1 MPRTRSFRVSV
12 AALLA
17 LLIGLAATAV
27 LFGGLRRLEHDKV
40 ELDFRQRARI
50 RMDTVQQQLE
60 GAVQVLKVLNGLFA
74 TIEPVSR
81 KQFHVFTQ
89 PLIEQHPYIRAFN
102 FHRYV
107 NEKDRASFEKN
118 LDAIRAGQKMNELR
132 QGKPV
137 RAAMRPRHYV
147 VDYIEPFA
155 GNEIVLG
162 LDVSPNIGLMNAVD
176 RAASTGNPYS
186 SGLLTL
192 AQDGGKLRGFLVVM
206 PVYRHGAALTDA
218 AARRAAT
225 IGDTAAVFNARDM
238 IDKTLRVHGLLNDP
252 RIGVRVYADRVADTR
267 YLAFA
272 DGDFSPEPETA
283 GLPAWLFHDYAT
295 PIEHTFSVAGQPWHI
310 VVTAAPVALTAR
322 NNGSLY
328 GLIAGV
334 VGSLLLAAYL
344 QATSMRARRIQNLVN
359 QRTAELR
366 EANALLVED
375 IAARKRVEEALQLRQ
390 RAIEA
395 SANAV
400 ILTSAAAPHYP
411 VEYVNPAFERITGY
425 QSDEVTGRSLS
436 LLWAD
441 DLEQPAIKE
450 MQACARERREGH
462 AVLRTYTRNGDLF
475 WSDVYVAPVR
485 DESGEVRNFVVAL
498 YDITATKRY
507 QAELEFQANRDT
519 LTGLANRNVLRDRL
533 AQAIAYTHR
542 YGRGLWVLFINLD
555 RFKFVNDTLGH
566 RAGDMLL
573 KKIAGRMQA
582 SVRDT
587 DTVAR
592 LSADEFVVV
601 LQERER
607 GEEKLSHA
615 VVQRIMDAIAV
626 PAEIE
631 GYEFVVG
638 SSIGIAVSPNDGDD
652 PEMLIKHAGIAM
664 YRAKESGR
672 NNFQFYTPSMNER
685 ALERLRI
692 EGDLR
697 CALDRNEFVVHYQP
711 QVSLASGRVIGV
723 EALIRWN
730 HPALGMVSPVR
741 FIDIAEEMGLIV
753 PIGAWVVRTAC
764 EQSMQWQ
771 REGFGPVRVAVN
783 LSARQFYQQD
793 LVASIADV
801 LLETGLPPHLLE
813 LELTES
819 MMMTDAAQSAEI
831 LGRLKA
837 LGVHLS
843 IDDFGTGYSSL
854 SYLKRFP
861 IDLLKIDQSF
871 VRDITVDP
879 DDAAIVTS
887 IISLAHSLRLEVI
900 AEGVE
905 TEAQL
910 AYLRTHGCDC
920 MQGYYFSRPVPHE
933 EVAQILR
940 HNSVRPL
947 NALPQSTAPALSS

>member
-1 MPRTRSFRVSV
+1 
-12 AALLA
+12 
-17 LLIGLAATAV
+17 
-27 LFGGLRRLEHDKV
+27 
-40 ELDFRQRARI
+40 
-50 RMDTVQQQLE
+50 
-60 GAVQVLKVLNGLFA
+60 
-74 TIEPVSR
+74 
-81 KQFHVFTQ
+81 
-89 PLIEQHPYIRAFN
+89 
-102 FHRYV
+102 
-107 NEKDRASFEKN
+107 
-118 LDAIRAGQKMNELR
+118 
-132 QGKPV
+132 
-137 RAAMRPRHYV
+137 
-147 VDYIEPFA
+147 
-155 GNEIVLG
+155 
-162 LDVSPNIGLMNAVD
+162 
-176 RAASTGNPYS
+176 
-186 SGLLTL
+186 
-192 AQDGGKLRGFLVVM
+192 
-206 PVYRHGAALTDA
+206 
-218 AARRAAT
+218 
-225 IGDTAAVFNARDM
+225 
-238 IDKTLRVHGLLNDP
+238 
-252 RIGVRVYADRVADTR
+252 
-267 YLAFA
+267 
-272 DGDFSPEPETA
+272 
-283 GLPAWLFHDYAT
+283 
-295 PIEHTFSVAGQPWHI
+295 
-310 VVTAAPVALTAR
+310 
-322 NNGSLY
+322 
-328 GLIAGV
+328 
-334 VGSLLLAAYL
+334 
-344 QATSMRARRIQNLVN
+344 
-359 QRTAELR
+359 
-366 EANALLVED
+366 
-375 IAARKRVEEALQLRQ
+375 
-390 RAIEA
+390 
-395 SANAV
+395 
-400 ILTSAAAPHYP
+400 
-411 VEYVNPAFERITGY
+411 
-425 QSDEVTGRSLS
+425 
-436 LLWAD
+436 
-441 DLEQPAIKE
+441 
-450 MQACARERREGH
+450 
-462 AVLRTYTRNGDLF
+462 VLRTYTRNGSLF

-573 KKIAGRMQA
+573 KKMAGRMQA

-652 PEMLIKHAGIAM
+652 PETLIKHAGIAM

-753 PIGAWVVRTAC
+753 PIGTWVTRTAC

-793 LVASIADV
+793 LVATIADV

-920 MQGYYFSRPVPHE
+920 MQGYYFSRPVPHQ

-940 HNSVRPL
+940 HNSARPL
-947 NALPQSTAPALSS
+947 NMLQQSTVPALSS